1 MDLELEMGG
10 GGGGAHLW
18 VMKPSLLR
26 PCHLCDLIVQDVL
39 KHLVCD
45 CICTRSV
52 VNRFLGTF
60 QFNIGIDA
68 FIELAFCSNE
78 ERVIKML
85 TLVLETD
92 ISMDQYAVL
101 ANSCFPTLKVITGR
115 LSLY

>member
-10 GGGGAHLW
+10 GARLW

-45 CICTRSV
+45 CICTRAV

-101 ANSCFPTLKVITGR
+101 ASSCFQTLKVITGG